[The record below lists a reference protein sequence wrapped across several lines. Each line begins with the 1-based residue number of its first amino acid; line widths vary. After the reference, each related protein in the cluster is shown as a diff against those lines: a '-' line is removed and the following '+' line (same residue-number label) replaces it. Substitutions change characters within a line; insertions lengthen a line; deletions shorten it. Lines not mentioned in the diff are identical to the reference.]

1 MDDSPVF
8 VVGMNGSGTTM
19 LAESL
24 GRHPE
29 LYMFPHESKVLP
41 YFLANIDRFGDL
53 DTLENRRRLADA
65 IGATKP
71 YWQVNGGAPFVLDNA
86 SLGDCSNF
94 GEIVSQIYMAF
105 ANRQNKYRWGDKSPA
120 NTHHIASLAAG
131 FPTAKFVHII
141 RDGRDA
147 AQSFHRRWGYQPRH
161 TIWRWKRAV
170 AEGRRQGSSLPPHR
184 YLEVRYEDVT
194 ASPDAEIK
202 RICAFL
208 GLAFDQSL
216 LESSMRYFDAS
227 NESAHSG
234 RIIENSG
241 KWRTYFNPRQITELE
256 TISGE
261 LLYDLGYSVG
271 IRGNVELNSFE
282 RRMLKLQDGFFYTTW
297 FFRQYGLKSVY
308 LYGRAVTAALKQ
320 WSVTR
325 R

>member
-1 MDDSPVF
+1 MNDSPVF

-19 LAESL
+19 LADSL
-24 GRHPE
+24 GRSSE

-41 YFLANIDRFGDL
+41 YFLTHVDRFGDL
-53 DTLENRRRLADA
+53 RIPRNRRRLADA

-71 YWQVNGGAPFVLDNA
+71 YWQVNGGTPFVLDDA
-86 SLGDCSNF
+86 RLGGCANL
-94 GEIVSQIYMAF
+94 GEIVSQIYMSF
-105 ANRQNKYRWGDKSPA
+105 ADRHHKHRWGDKSPA
-120 NTHHIASLAAG
+120 NTHHIAALATS

-147 AQSFHRRWGYQPRH
+147 AQSFHRRWGFQPRH

-170 AEGRRQGSSLPPHR
+170 REGRQQGSGLPRRR

-194 ASPDAEIK
+194 SSPESEIR

-216 LESSMRYFDAS
+216 LESSMRYFDPA
-227 NESAHSG
+227 NEAVHSG
-234 RIIENSG
+234 HIIQNSG
-241 KWRTYFNPRQITELE
+241 KWRTYFHPRQIAELE

-261 LLYDLGYSVG
+261 LLCELGYSVD
-271 IRGNVELNSFE
+271 IRGNAELNSFE
-282 RRMLKLQDGFFYTTW
+282 RRMLKLQDGFAFTRW
-297 FFRQYGLKSVY
+297 FFRRHGLRSVH
-308 LYGRAVTAALKQ
+308 LYGRVVNTALKQ

>member
-53 DTLENRRRLADA
+53 NAPANRRRLADA

-120 NTHHIASLAAG
+120 NTHHIASLARVFQRQSSYTSFATVAMRPSR
-131 FPTAKFVHII
+131 FTD
-141 RDGRDA
+141 DGA
-147 AQSFHRRWGYQPRH
+147 TNLAIQFGG
-161 TIWRWKRAV
+161 WKRAV
-170 AEGRRQGSSLPPHR
+170 GEGRRQGSSLPPHR

-194 ASPDAEIK
+194 SSPDSEIR

-216 LESSMRYFDAS
+216 LESSMHYFDTTS
-227 NESAHSG
+227 ESAHSG
-234 RIIENSG
+234 RIIQNSG
-241 KWRTYFNPRQITELE
+241 KWRTYFSPKQITELE

-271 IRGNVELNSFE
+271 IRGNAELNSFE